1 MKRIQAACIMQTLVF
16 SQKEELGLSR
26 EKALS
31 LNQAEFQHY
40 KDTMEKTRTRYQIQ
54 DVQEREDGAILVRVR
69 KQYNAKVVQDTRATI
84 VGVYKHCFCVEECT
98 TGTPQ
103 RHTFTYAD
111 LLTRRVDVLPDE

>member
-40 KDTMEKTRTRYQIQ
+40 KDAMEKTRTRYQIQ
-54 DVQEREDGAILVRVR
+54 DVQEREDGAIL
-69 KQYNAKVVQDTRATI
+69 VQDTRATI

-103 RHTFTYAD
+103 RPTFTYAA
-111 LLTRRVDVLPDE
+111 LLTPRVDVLPDA

>member
-40 KDTMEKTRTRYQIQ
+40 KDTMEKTRTRYQLQ
-54 DVQEREDGAILVRVR
+54 DVQELEDGAILVHVR
-69 KQYNAKVVQDTRATI
+69 KQYNAK
-84 VGVYKHCFCVEECT
+84 
-98 TGTPQ
+98 
-103 RHTFTYAD
+103 AD
-111 LLTRRVDVLPDE
+111 VDEYFH

>member
-40 KDTMEKTRTRYQIQ
+40 KDAMEKTRTRYQIQ
-54 DVQEREDGAILVRVR
+54 DVQEREDGAILVHVR
-69 KQYNAKVVQDTRATI
+69 KQYNAK
-84 VGVYKHCFCVEECT
+84 
-98 TGTPQ
+98 
-103 RHTFTYAD
+103 AD
-111 LLTRRVDVLPDE
+111 VDEYFH